1 MFFRN
6 AKLIIIFEPRKY
18 ICSHTGQSTTNCRGA
33 VVCCSHIVMLYVV
46 FLEKCLYILEKYLTL
61 ALKKLNNMSI
71 REKGR
76 RVMTQFTNSSRQIYL

>member
-6 AKLIIIFEPRKY
+6 AKLIIMFEPRKY

-46 FLEKCLYILEKYLTL
+46 FLEKMFVYFGKIFNFGAEKV
-61 ALKKLNNMSI
+61 K
-71 REKGR
+71 
-76 RVMTQFTNSSRQIYL
+76 